1 MTTTESAPNATG
13 RSRRTKLLLLAG
25 LFVALALAGIGSY
38 YKSTSPDGLT
48 RVSEDHGFASSAQPH
63 HTGDSP
69 LAGYQT
75 KDVHNSRLSGGL
87 AGVIGVGVTFAVAG
101 GAALL
106 IRRRARGHGGDAGG
120 PADSDSSGGSG
131 SAAEVGAAGS

>member
-1 MTTTESAPNATG
+1 MTTTESAPNDTG
-13 RSRRTKLLLLAG
+13 RSRRTKLFLLAG

-38 YKSTSPDGLT
+38 YASSSPDGLT
-48 RVSEDHGFASSAQPH
+48 KVSENQGFASSEQPH

-106 IRRRARGHGGDAGG
+106 IRRRARGDGGDSDG
-120 PADSDSSGGSG
+120 PADSDSSGGSD
-131 SAAEVGAAGS
+131 SPAEVGAARS

>member
-1 MTTTESAPNATG
+1 MTAESTTTGSGP
-13 RSRRTKLLLLAG
+13 SRRTKLFLLAG

-38 YKSTSPDGLT
+38 YASSSPDGLT
-48 RVSEDHGFASSAQPH
+48 KVSEDHGFASSQKPH

-75 KDVHNSRLSGGL
+75 KEVDNSRLSGGL

-106 IRRRARGHGGDAGG
+106 IRRRARAADD
-120 PADSDSSGGSG
+120 ADSDDAADSGD
-131 SAAEVGAAGS
+131 AAEVEASRS